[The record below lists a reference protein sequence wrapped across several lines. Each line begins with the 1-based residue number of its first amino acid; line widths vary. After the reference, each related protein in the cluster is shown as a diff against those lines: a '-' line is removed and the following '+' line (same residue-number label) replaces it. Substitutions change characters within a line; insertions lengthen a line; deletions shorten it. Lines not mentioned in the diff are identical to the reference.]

1 MKRNITIL
9 SLLVILFTLS
19 ACHQKN
25 VKSVVT
31 PLTPQINKEVS
42 SLILLPL
49 SEQPHNGWAEVIIV
63 DRKWYFDTNTVLT
76 RNELASMSFGQSNEG
91 NWFLQISP
99 NKNGQ
104 LIIDKALENKN
115 NYILMVLNGKA
126 ISLSQLNSAKTL
138 SFYVGDENK
147 TIQIAEAITQ
157 KNIMR

>member
-1 MKRNITIL
+1 
-9 SLLVILFTLS
+9 
-19 ACHQKN
+19 
-25 VKSVVT
+25 
-31 PLTPQINKEVS
+31 
-42 SLILLPL
+42 
-49 SEQPHNGWAEVIIV
+49 
-63 DRKWYFDTNTVLT
+63 
-76 RNELASMSFGQSNEG
+76 MSFGQSNEG